1 MLLTWGED
9 APSFLLPQGPTV
21 LPPGGNLRPR
31 LTMRGGLV
39 QHHDTVLKPQRSLLV
54 CVTRPSQEGPTQPH
68 LLRLPEQGLTR
79 AWSGSR
85 VKGVPCRLLR
95 GRGCHLPA
103 VRKNHPQGAGD
114 RHGKETREEPE
125 DPLPGYRHCSAVPG
139 AGIRW
144 GGTWSWRGRG
154 LSGSHRNAVWG
165 RLAPAF
171 PKLYRFSQSIMIF
184 SMLPQEV
191 LLVRLFLSSLWGF
204 LFATLF
210 LYFLKDNYFTEF
222 CSFLSNINK
231 NQHLMFND

>member
-1 MLLTWGED
+1 MRARRWRWRKGGPVLLTWGED

-95 GRGCHLPA
+95 GRGCSGSGEGGWDQEA
-103 VRKNHPQGAGD
+103 
-114 RHGKETREEPE
+114 
-125 DPLPGYRHCSAVPG
+125 PGHSTPPPSSVLCLVLGSGGVGPG
-139 AGIRW
+139 AGVAGGSWGHTGTRCGGVWHLPGRW
-144 GGTWSWRGRG
+144 RREGHPPALRAPPHATVCCLVCSSWLMPPLLQMSSGRG
-154 LSGSHRNAVWG
+154 LLSPTHGNPR
-165 RLAPAF
+165 
-171 PKLYRFSQSIMIF
+171 SQHH
-184 SMLPQEV
+184 
-191 LLVRLFLSSLWGF
+191 
-204 LFATLF
+204 A
-210 LYFLKDNYFTEF
+210 D
-222 CSFLSNINK
+222 
-231 NQHLMFND
+231 